1 MRLRGCLRAVRV
13 CGERRCLHPLR
24 TNIPLKATGKPENA
38 VRGYLAALGFPD
50 MSEVLLEFLYRN
62 RGGLLETVRLDTGYA
77 FG

>member
-1 MRLRGCLRAVRV
+1 MRVS
-13 CGERRCLHPLR
+13 GERRCLHPLR

-62 RGGLLETVRLDTGYA
+62 GGGLLEAGGLVFRNAVR
-77 FG
+77 